1 METLNKNQKA
11 FLDRLIYIEPLLLK
25 TFNGYLMSE
34 TAKLAML
41 ILDPEG
47 WLFDDMIVAIKDY
60 LETLGQNENVQAERR

>member
-1 METLNKNQKA
+1 
-11 FLDRLIYIEPLLLK
+11 
-25 TFNGYLMSE
+25 MSE